1 MATIK
6 PLPELLINQIAAG
19 EVVER
24 PASALKEILENSI
37 DAEATKI
44 SVQLLNGGIKQLR
57 IADNGIGIA
66 REDLVP
72 ALTRHSTS
80 KISALEDLQKITSLG
95 FRGEALASI
104 SAISSLTL
112 TSRTADQ
119 SHAWQVQVDGKLV
132 TQPCP
137 ASLTEGTVVDALD
150 LYSKIP
156 ARRKFLKT
164 ESTEYSHCE
173 EVFKRMALVQPGV
186 EFSLQHNEKLR
197 LHFRIADS
205 LERIEAVLG
214 SSFMQSV
221 SFVNEQAAGIK
232 LSGVV
237 ALPAYSRAS
246 RDMQYFFVNNRYVRD
261 KLITHAIREA
271 YRDVLHLDRYPG
283 FVLFLE
289 MNPAEFD
296 VNVHP
301 TKMEIRFRDPRALHQ
316 FIFHV
321 INKSL
326 AIASKGAQADWSIIN
341 PVSHYPEHRHVSSK
355 KIEQSMGFY
364 RQLFAV
370 DEETNLM
377 HGAEAADTCRPEF
390 KKSEVSFAEQNAQ
403 DAQAQVENEPAMIPT
418 VVQKPDFPPLGYAL
432 AQLQGVY
439 ILAQNANGLVIVDM
453 HAAHER
459 IVYENLK
466 AAMHN
471 HAGAM
476 QQLLIPL
483 ILNVDRTDIVFVEEN
498 PDVFK
503 QFGFELAVFSPT
515 TLVIRAVPAILGQA
529 DIVKLMQDLL
539 KEMQEHG
546 VSQLLTAQRNEI
558 LATMACHGAV
568 RAHRNL
574 TIAEMNALLRE
585 MEATERANQC
595 NHGRPTWFEMRME
608 NLDKLFMR
616 GK

>member
-37 DAEATKI
+37 DAQATRI

-57 IADNGIGIA
+57 IEDNGIGIA
-66 REDLVP
+66 RDELVP
-72 ALTRHSTS
+72 ALTRHCTS
-80 KISALEDLQKITSLG
+80 KISTLEDLQKITSLG

-104 SAISSLTL
+104 SAVSSLTL
-112 TSRTADQ
+112 TSRTVDQ
-119 SHAWQVQVDGKLV
+119 NHAWQVQVDGKLV

-137 ASLTEGTVVDALD
+137 ASLTGGTVVDARD
-150 LYSKIP
+150 LYANIP

-164 ESTEYSHCE
+164 EATEFAHCE
-173 EVFKRMALVQPGV
+173 EVFKRMALVQPGI
-186 EFSLQHNEKLR
+186 EFLLHHNEKLR
-197 LHFRIADS
+197 LHFRTADS

-232 LSGVV
+232 LNGVV

-246 RDMQYFFVNNRYVRD
+246 RDMQYFFVNNRFVRD
-261 KLITHAIREA
+261 KLIAHAIREA
-271 YRDVLHLDRYPG
+271 YRDVLHLDRHPG

-301 TKMEIRFRDPRALHQ
+301 TKMEIRFREPRALHQ

-326 AIASKGAQADWSIIN
+326 TIASKPAQVDLTIIN
-341 PVSHYPEHRHVSSK
+341 PVSHYPEHRSVIPEKIAQPVS
-355 KIEQSMGFY
+355 FY

-370 DEETNLM
+370 DEESNL
-377 HGAEAADTCRPEF
+377 ARSVAADNCQTEF
-390 KKSEVSFAEQNAQ
+390 GGSDALNARKN
-403 DAQAQVENEPAMIPT
+403 AREAQVRKDDAPDMNPVEM
-418 VVQKPDFPPLGYAL
+418 QKPDFPPLGYAL

-459 IVYENLK
+459 IVYEKLK
-466 AAMHN
+466 VAMPN

-483 ILNVDRTDIVFVEEN
+483 IVDAGHTDIVFVEEN

-503 QFGFELAVFSPT
+503 QFGFELAVLSPT
-515 TLVIRAVPAILGQA
+515 TLVIRAVPAILGQS
-529 DIVKLMQDLL
+529 DIVRLIQDLL

-546 VSQLLTAQRNEI
+546 VSQLITARRNEI
-558 LATMACHGAV
+558 LATMACHGAI

-585 MEATERANQC
+585 MEATERADQC

-608 NLDKLFMR
+608 NLDKMFMR